1 MKEFKTLSEHKYFN
15 VVEVDDMTGLKMNSF
30 GVGILPY
37 TTDEHGMI
45 NKVGLLKEYNPF
57 REGDYCHTIIT
68 GTIENSDAALLETA
82 KRELQEEGGYV
93 IGDGEINRWIFLGVF
108 FIDKYSDC
116 QVPTFAVDVTGLKA
130 EEPSTDG
137 SKKEKLSQLE
147 FLPTNEVVTTD
158 EALALAAF
166 IRLFN
171 YFYIKTIGNV

>member
-1 MKEFKTLSEHKYFN
+1 MKQFKTLSEYEYFN
-15 VVEVDDMTGLKMNSF
+15 VVEVDGMTGLKMNSV

-45 NKVGLLKEYNPF
+45 DKIGLLKEYNPF
-57 REGDYCHTIIT
+57 REDNYCHTIIT
-68 GTIENSDAALLETA
+68 GTVDDKDAALLETA
-82 KRELQEEGGYV
+82 KRELGEECGYI
-93 IGDGEINRWIFLGVF
+93 IGDSEINRWIFLGVF

-130 EEPSTDG
+130 EEPETDG

-147 FLPTNEVVTTD
+147 FLPTNQIVVTD

-166 IRLFN
+166 LRLFN